1 MLALQRVR
9 NSKGRMKCYEC
20 EKLIV
25 SRVSVVSTLLCTYMR
40 TVWRCVYMKR
50 RISLKKSKTNRIDK
64 YNNDTKLCI
73 NVHELTYIQFQPVC
87 KYQ

>member
-1 MLALQRVR
+1 
-9 NSKGRMKCYEC
+9 
-20 EKLIV
+20 
-25 SRVSVVSTLLCTYMR
+25 
-40 TVWRCVYMKR
+40 MKR